1 MKEKSEHPYLVAQS
15 GPLSG
20 NKWMIVDEMIIG
32 REKDCDI
39 VIPDRQVSRYH
50 AKIVLKDDST
60 VELEDLGS
68 KNGTFINKERI
79 NKTKKI
85 RDGDLIKI
93 AIIQDFLFVSSD
105 ATLPLISS
113 HKSQTAKAGKLL
125 IDDRT
130 RRVWV
135 DEKEIIPPL
144 SVQQFKLLQLL
155 YDHCDEV
162 VPRERI
168 FQQVWELDEDSGITE
183 QALDALV
190 RRLRDRLSEYDN
202 KHDYLIT
209 VRGFGIRLDNPDF
222 E

>member
-1 MKEKSEHPYLVAQS
+1 MKEKSEHPYLVAQL
-15 GPLSG
+15 GLLSG
-20 NKWMIVDEMIIG
+20 NKWMIDDEIIIG

-39 VIPDRQVSRYH
+39 VIPERQVSRYH
-50 AKIVLKDDST
+50 AKLILKDDST
-60 VELEDLGS
+60 VDLQDLGS
-68 KNGTFINKERI
+68 KNGTFINEERI
-79 NKTKKI
+79 TKAKKI
-85 RDGDLIKI
+85 NDGDLIKI
-93 AIIQDFLFVSSD
+93 ALIQDFLFVSSD
-105 ATLPLISS
+105 ATLPLSDS
-113 HKSQTAKAGKLL
+113 NKSKPVKAGKLL
-125 IDDRT
+125 IDNRT

-155 YDHCDEV
+155 YDNCDEV

-168 FQQVWELDEDSGITE
+168 FQQVWELEKNSGITE

-209 VRGFGIRLDNPDF
+209 IRGFGIRLDNPDF